1 VSAEAKATGRSV
13 IALVAQVGTV
23 VTVVSGIVSLVFVFR
38 PGCQPQ
44 PGPDRAA
51 AAISDVT
58 VERGVSFGQYLQ
70 RLDYPAGTL
79 SRDYLGRK
87 GVLVQFH
94 FKIDGFK
101 GKPLPL
107 QTQLINDD
115 THDLVGSTVSGIS
128 LTPGTNA
135 EEGDWFAW
143 SVVPKT
149 RHRYHVVVTIK
160 QPDGNVDLRAFPT
173 PRFKGLAK

>member
-1 VSAEAKATGRSV
+1 MAL
-13 IALVAQVGTV
+13 IAQIGTV
-23 VTVVSGIVSLVFVFR
+23 ITVVSGIVSLVFVFR

-44 PGPDRAA
+44 RGPDRAA

-70 RLDYPAGTL
+70 RLDYPSGSL
-79 SRDYLGRK
+79 SKEYLGRK

-101 GKPLPL
+101 GKSLPL

-115 THDLVGSTVSGIS
+115 THDLVADSTARGIS
-128 LTPGTNA
+128 LMPGTNS

-143 SVVPKT
+143 SLVPKT
-149 RHRYHVVVTIK
+149 RHSYHVVVTIE

-173 PRFKGLAK
+173 PPFKGLAK

>member
-1 VSAEAKATGRSV
+1 MNAAKAGGRSV
-13 IALVAQVGTV
+13 IALIAQVGTV

-79 SRDYLGRK
+79 SRAYLARK

-101 GKPLPL
+101 GKSLPL

-115 THDLVGSTVSGIS
+115 THDLVGTTARGIS
-128 LTPGTNA
+128 LVPGTNS

-143 SVVPKT
+143 SVVPRS
-149 RHRYHVVVTIK
+149 RHHYHVVVAIK

-173 PRFKGLAK
+173 PPFKGLGT